1 MWRKLYII
9 FVIVMLSCL
18 VTAGCKKKSSEA
30 ETELEEVKTTAEYE
44 AEAEQEIDSSN
55 MDAELERIE
64 KELAAEEQQ
73 EP

>member
-18 VTAGCKKKSSEA
+18 VTTGCKKKSSET
-30 ETELEEVKTTAEYE
+30 ETEQVKTTAEYE

>member
-9 FVIVMLSCL
+9 FVIVVLTCL
-18 VTAGCKKKSSEA
+18 ATTGCKKKSSDTEA
-30 ETELEEVKTTAEYE
+30 EQVKTTAEYE
-44 AEAEQEIDSSN
+44 AEAEEEIDSSN

>member
-18 VTAGCKKKSSEA
+18 VTTGCKKKSSDTEA
-30 ETELEEVKTTAEYE
+30 EQVKTTAEYE
-44 AEAEQEIDSSN
+44 AEAQQEIDSSN

>member
-9 FVIVMLSCL
+9 FVIVVLSCL
-18 VTAGCKKKSSEA
+18 LATGCKKKSSDTEA
-30 ETELEEVKTTAEYE
+30 EQVKTTAEYE
-44 AEAEQEIDSSN
+44 AEADQEIDSSN

>member
-9 FVIVMLSCL
+9 FVIVVLSCL
-18 VTAGCKKKSSEA
+18 VTTGCKKKSSDTEA
-30 ETELEEVKTTAEYE
+30 EQVKTTAEYE

-64 KELAAEEQQ
+64 KEVDAEEQLEQ
-73 EP
+73 

>member
-18 VTAGCKKKSSEA
+18 VTTGCKKKSSDT
-30 ETELEEVKTTAEYE
+30 ETEQVKTTAEYE

-55 MDAELERIE
+55 MAAELERIE
-64 KELAAEEQQ
+64 KEVVAEEQLEQ
-73 EP
+73 